1 MTVQEA
7 RIIVE
12 GFLGSDETINEAIG
26 MSIQALEE
34 AEAKLKEMESE

>member
-12 GFLGSDETINEAIG
+12 GFLGSDETINEAIH
-26 MSIQALEE
+26 IAT
-34 AEAKLKEMESE
+34 KCMEKQK